1 MAKVSK
7 ADVNHLAK
15 LARIALSASEA
26 EQIRTELE
34 AILGYVE
41 KLDSLDTS
49 NIEPT
54 SQVTGLTDVWRPD
67 KAKPNNLTREEL
79 LRNAPETKDGYIK
92 VKKVLWALT
101 VG

>member
-1 MAKVSK
+1 MARVSK
-7 ADVNHLAK
+7 EDVGHLAK
-15 LARIALSASEA
+15 LARIALSAGET

-41 KLDSLDTS
+41 KLGSVDT
-49 NIEPT
+49 NKVEPT

-67 KAKPNNLTREEL
+67 KAKPSKLTREEL

-92 VKKVLWALT
+92 VKKVL
-101 VG
+101 